1 MTTQFIVFDDFW
13 QTPAKTELH
22 AFERLKAYN
31 WMAASFK
38 YVAFPWATLID
49 YFHTGREIPKSLL
62 DGYTKIQKEAKLA
75 AADNVLIT
83 VCQHIYAF
91 KYINLFKTCGI
102 KRIYWS
108 HCTLDYPSI
117 GEIEIRPFPLYAV
130 QTLSQDSTKSIPSS
144 KTRSYKASFIGAYN
158 RKYYQTRIREEIL
171 GLKELYRDDYIII
184 ARENW
189 HYEEEVY
196 GQIKGNMLGA
206 ELRNKKLNHAEE
218 YKQVLMNSTFS
229 LCPSGSG
236 PNSIRL
242 WESLT
247 FDTIPI
253 IFSDRLALPG
263 DVQDWIEA
271 AVFMSEFATRD
282 DIMRLIDRHGSQSQF
297 ELEEKREAIRN
308 IREKYG
314 NSCFVWDILV
324 DTKFIKEQATDAKQK
339 KDIQKDKNA
348 LCSHIN
354 VKIKEHLTLI
364 IDPGL
369 KDRGS
374 HHDKINRSISN
385 KLQGVTVIS
394 HQMSSIDASK
404 FTYPVRSAF
413 KTSIYDEDSAITP
426 IKYHG
431 IIRSFTKTLVRELKA
446 FENTSSIYIHSAT
459 PSLIHS
465 LAMALRIREN
475 SLCNLQLIYLQ
486 LMFGPYS
493 LISNPKML
501 RSSLPKI
508 RFAAA
513 LKALDT
519 VCKNRNIHLSIDT
532 SNAIFCDQFSQL
544 TASNSIGIHPHVF
557 SHGNTEG
564 NNKLQTHGPILLHS
578 GDCRPGKGLE
588 WLGDCLEVLIR
599 KSPAEAKFVI
609 HTGTLRYPD
618 AYPTIKLALKKIK
631 EVTAGYRDRVN
642 LLEGRVN
649 DNDWESMFA
658 QCSRIYLLH
667 DPRYYRHKTSGN
679 FFDAIS
685 VKNGGVPLY
694 LTKNTLSSLVAQKEG
709 LTFGHIVYNNT
720 RSLIESVS
728 KFPTHPTY
736 FGVGYKKFA
745 STSINI
751 DHASYVMRKLYY
763 YPLDEMLK

>member
-49 YFHTGREIPKSLL
+49 YIHSGREIPKSLL

-75 AADNVLIT
+75 AADNALIT

-91 KYINLFKTCGI
+91 KYISLFKTCGI

-108 HCTLDYPSI
+108 HCTLDCPSI

-130 QTLSQDSTKSIPSS
+130 QTLSQYSTTSIPNS
-144 KTRSYKASFIGAYN
+144 KTRPYKASFVGAYN
-158 RKYYQTRIREEIL
+158 RRYYQTRIREEIL
-171 GLKELYRDDYIII
+171 GLKELCRDDYIII

-196 GQIKGNMLGA
+196 GQIKGNMLDA
-206 ELRNKKLNHAEE
+206 ELRNKKLDHAKE
-218 YKQVLMNSTFS
+218 YKQVLMNSKFS

-247 FDTIPI
+247 FDTVPI

-263 DVQDWIEA
+263 DVQDWIKA
-271 AVFMSEFATRD
+271 AVFMSESATRD
-282 DIMRLIDRHGSQSQF
+282 DIVRLIDRNGSHSEF

-324 DTKFIKEQATDAKQK
+324 DTKFIKEQTINVKPK
-339 KDIQKDKNA
+339 KDIK
-348 LCSHIN
+348 
-354 VKIKEHLTLI
+354 KEHLTLI

-374 HHDKINRSISN
+374 HHDKINRSISD
-385 KLQGVTVIS
+385 KLPSAIVIS
-394 HQMSSIDASK
+394 HKTSSIDASK

-413 KTSIYDEDSAITP
+413 KTSIYDEDSAITS

-446 FENTSSIYIHSAT
+446 LDNTSSIYIHSAT

-465 LAMALRIREN
+465 LAMALRIRGN

-493 LISNPKML
+493 LITNPRML
-501 RSSLPKI
+501 GSSRPKI

-513 LKALDT
+513 IKALDK

-532 SNAIFCDQFSQL
+532 SNAIFYDQFSQL
-544 TASNSIGIHPHVF
+544 TAGNSIGIHPHVF

-564 NNKLQTHGPILLHS
+564 DNKLQKYGPILLHS

-599 KSPAEAKFVI
+599 NTPAEAKFVI
-609 HTGTLRYPD
+609 HIGTLRYPD
-618 AYPTIKLALKKIK
+618 AYPTIKLALEKIK
-631 EVTAGYRDRVN
+631 RVAAGYRDRVN
-642 LLEGRVN
+642 LLEGRVS
-649 DNDWESMFA
+649 DNDWETMFA

-667 DPRYYRHKTSGN
+667 DPRYYRYKTSGN

-685 VKNGGVPLY
+685 VNNGGVPLY

-709 LTFGHIVYNNT
+709 LTFGHIIYNNT
-720 RSLIESVS
+720 RCLIESVNKS
-728 KFPTHPTY
+728 PAHPTY
-736 FGVGYKKFA
+736 FGIGYKKFA
-745 STSINI
+745 STYINI
-751 DHASYVMRKLYY
+751 DHSSYVLRKLYY